1 MTIPPPQ
8 AVPLPLTREAIR
20 IRIIMFIHL
29 GEDTVVNDKEIIGVF
44 DIDTSTVNKA
54 TRDYLSKAEKDK
66 RVIYVNYDLPKSFIV
81 CDDKVYISPINTS
94 TINKRSK

>member
-1 MTIPPPQ
+1 
-8 AVPLPLTREAIR
+8 
-20 IRIIMFIHL
+20 MFIHL
-29 GEDTVVNDKEIIGVF
+29 GEDTVINDKEIIGVF

-66 RVIYVNYDLPKSFIV
+66 RIVYVNYDLPKSFIV
-81 CDDKVYISPINTS
+81 CDNEVYISPINTS

>member
-1 MTIPPPQ
+1 
-8 AVPLPLTREAIR
+8 
-20 IRIIMFIHL
+20 MFIHL
-29 GEDTVVNDKEIIGVF
+29 GEDTVVNDKEVIGVF